1 MAGTNRAKSI
11 ASGASA
17 AAHPPAVVLV
27 EPQLGENIGMVAR
40 AMLNCGLTE
49 LRLVRPRDGWPNPA
63 AVAASS
69 GADLVIEG
77 ARVFET
83 TVAAIADL
91 HRVYAA
97 SARERGMV
105 KPVVTPRQ
113 AATEMRELAARGGR
127 VGLLFGPE
135 RSGLFNDDVALGDA
149 LLQVPL
155 NPAYS
160 SLNLAQAVL
169 LVAYEWYQWGDATPA
184 GEVPLH
190 GGLPAEKAQLIG
202 FFERLE
208 DTLDEV
214 GFFFPPEKRPGM
226 VRNLRSLFERAVPT
240 EQEVR
245 TLQGILSALQGA
257 KLRRAPKNRAPKSP
271 KSR

>member
-1 MAGTNRAKSI
+1 MAGTDSGK
-11 ASGASA
+11 SGATA
-17 AAHPPAVVLV
+17 DLGPVIVLV

-40 AMLNCGLTE
+40 AMLNCGLTA

-69 GADLVIEG
+69 GADCVIE
-77 ARVFET
+77 AVEVHET
-83 TVAAIADL
+83 TEAAIADL
-91 HRVYAA
+91 NRVYVT

-105 KPVVTPRQ
+105 KPVVTARR
-113 AATEMRELAARGGR
+113 AAEEMRALAARGER

-135 RSGLFNDDVALGDA
+135 RSGLFNDDIALGDV
-149 LLQVPL
+149 LVQVPL

-169 LVAYEWYQWGDATPA
+169 LLAYEWYQLGNDTPA
-184 GEVPLH
+184 RELPLH
-190 GGLPAEKAQLIG
+190 SGVPAEKGQLIG

-208 DTLDEV
+208 ETLDAV

-226 VRNLRSLFERAVPT
+226 VRNLRNMFERAGLT

-257 KLRRAPKNRAPKSP
+257 KLRRAPRSEPQSEP
-271 KSR
+271 